1 MSQTLNRIAIVG
13 AGLSGLSCAAQ
24 LSRSGREVRLFDK
37 ARGPGGRM
45 STRRV
50 ETALGTVSFDHGAQ
64 YFTARG
70 DSFRARVEAW
80 IGAGLAAPWPSAG
93 PEAWV
98 GVPGMNAPVKAMA
111 EAQSVAWNTLVEA
124 IEPAGDAWRLRT
136 PEGLSD
142 PFDGVVLALP
152 AEQAAALLRDPDPG
166 MAARAAASST
176 APCWTVM
183 AAFESR
189 LDLEIDTLR
198 DEGRLGWAA
207 RNSSKPGRQGPEAWV
222 LQADPDWSREH
233 LEAPAET
240 VIEAL
245 LGDLA
250 RRMGAPLPDRVLV
263 QAHRWRYAR
272 SSVGEDLALWSADR
286 RLGCCGDWLSGPRIE
301 CAWDSGEALAR
312 LLTGVSGA

>member
-13 AGLSGLSCAAQ
+13 AGLSGLACAAQ
-24 LSRSGREVRLFDK
+24 LTGSGHEVRLFDK

-50 ETALGTVSFDHGAQ
+50 ETPLGVVAFDHGAQ

-70 DSFRARVEAW
+70 DSFRAQVEAW
-80 IGAGLAAPWPSAG
+80 LAAGLAAPWPAAG

-111 EAQSVAWNTLVEA
+111 EAKSVAWSTLVEA
-124 IEPAGDAWRLRT
+124 IEPAGDAWRLKT
-136 PEGLSD
+136 PEGLSA
-142 PFDGVVLALP
+142 PFDAVVLALP

-183 AAFESR
+183 AAFQGR
-189 LDLEIDTLR
+189 LGLEVDTLQ
-198 DEGRLGWAA
+198 DEGLLGWAA

-222 LQADPDWSREH
+222 LQATPDWSREH
-233 LEAPAET
+233 LEAPAEA

-250 RRMGAPLPDRVLV
+250 RQMGAPLPDPVFV

-312 LLTGVSGA
+312 LMTGVPGA

>member
-1 MSQTLNRIAIVG
+1 
-13 AGLSGLSCAAQ
+13 
-24 LSRSGREVRLFDK
+24 
-37 ARGPGGRM
+37 
-45 STRRV
+45 
-50 ETALGTVSFDHGAQ
+50 
-64 YFTARG
+64 
-70 DSFRARVEAW
+70 
-80 IGAGLAAPWPSAG
+80 
-93 PEAWV
+93 
-98 GVPGMNAPVKAMA
+98 
-111 EAQSVAWNTLVEA
+111 
-124 IEPAGDAWRLRT
+124 
-136 PEGLSD
+136 
-142 PFDGVVLALP
+142 VVLALP

-189 LDLEIDTLR
+189 LDLEVDTLR